1 MTRYNP
7 DTKFRFNFQKEDKMN
22 FNLKASFVARSLAC
36 FLTVLFLSV
45 AGMPLKAQAEHE
57 DDIPV
62 TAGDFIVTEA
72 KIKFD
77 RKQFRDRFEIK
88 GMLVLD
94 EGSDGVDFLNE
105 EVIVTLGGE
114 FGEWSQTIPAGS
126 FFRTRQ
132 WFKLINGASSGIQKI
147 KVRSDGRLEIKA
159 RRIDLSDFAFNESLI
174 VSLKV
179 GDDVFEADFVVDG
192 RGKFRG
198 QKVSDDDTALFHE
211 EGREDRRHGRHHDN
225 MEFEPE
231 GDDEDED
238 DHEDEDD
245 DDEDEED

>member
-1 MTRYNP
+1 
-7 DTKFRFNFQKEDKMN
+7 MN
-22 FNLKASFVARSLAC
+22 SNLKASFISRSLAC

-45 AGMPLKAQAEHE
+45 AGIPQKAQAEHE
-57 DDIPV
+57 DDTQVI
-62 TAGDFIVTEA
+62 AGDFIVTEA

-77 RKQFRDRFEIK
+77 RKLFRDRFEIK
-88 GMLVLD
+88 GMLGLGED
-94 EGSDGVDFLNE
+94 SNGVDLLNE
-105 EVIVTLGGE
+105 EVVVTLGGE

-179 GDDVFEADFVVDG
+179 GDDVFEADFVING

-198 QKVSDDDTALFHE
+198 QKVSDDNTVLFHE

-225 MEFEPE
+225 IEFEPE
-231 GDDEDED
+231 
-238 DHEDEDD
+238 HD
-245 DDEDEED
+245 DDEGEDD